1 MGKSQEEP
9 TVRVTP
15 LPPLREELGWR
26 VPRRPLSVC
35 VCVWGRGAGMC
46 AGHKEMGALSPQPL
60 PRSLGV
66 TGTRTVR
73 LAGLC
78 FGLFGL

>member
-1 MGKSQEEP
+1 MSP
-9 TVRVTP
+9 PCRPSVRSLAGVSP
-15 LPPLREELGWR
+15 GG
-26 VPRRPLSVC
+26 RRVC
-35 VCVWGRGAGMC
+35 VCGGGRGAGMC

>member
-35 VCVWGRGAGMC
+35 VCVCGGGVRGCVLGTKKWAPSVPSPYRVPWESRGRA
-46 AGHKEMGALSPQPL
+46 
-60 PRSLGV
+60 R
-66 TGTRTVR
+66 
-73 LAGLC
+73 
-78 FGLFGL
+78 